1 MKKIILYF
9 FILLAIIVV
18 LPNGI
23 IILTYILSNN
33 KKVFADMTDFTK
45 NRPVEYNRFPLPD
58 AVALIPKS
66 ATEIE
71 VSYRSNRRKNILIH
85 FKLNHSLQKDFIKIT
100 ESQLHEYKNKYP
112 NDNRMIS
119 ISFEPKWK
127 GSYVSFQQIDFNFSG
142 DLVEIQTF

>member
-1 MKKIILYF
+1 M
-9 FILLAIIVV
+9 A
-18 LPNGI
+18 
-23 IILTYILSNN
+23 
-33 KKVFADMTDFTK
+33 DFTK
-45 NRPVEYNRFPLPD
+45 NRPDEYNKFPLPD

-71 VSYRSNRRKNILIH
+71 VSYRSNRRKNILIY
-85 FKLNHSLQKDFIKIT
+85 FKLNHSLQKDYIKIT